1 MEDQT
6 VRLYAYK
13 GRIEILT
20 EKIYEERKREAVET
34 GQDDVETLESA
45 GFN

>member
-20 EKIYEERKREAVET
+20 EKIYEDRKREAIEASS
-34 GQDDVETLESA
+34 DDVETLEAA